1 MFYRYKEDLQ
11 LSLMC
16 LHEMP
21 LVKGLFL
28 NLRRNSGQKEHFKY
42 KRELS
47 GRSQRSEI
55 TITKFKGTL
64 FFKYQEADL
73 RIIGDPHSGTTFL
86 GFKEVMDMKLFFCPF
101 SEIALFW
108 ITFLFYFFETN
119 PSVIKQYFLSPSTT
133 RLEFLNSVR
142 GSELQIISMWC
153 QAPSWL
159 ITRD

>member
-1 MFYRYKEDLQ
+1 
-11 LSLMC
+11 MC
-16 LHEMP
+16 SHEMP

-55 TITKFKGTL
+55 TMTKFKGTL
-64 FFKYQEADL
+64 FFKYQDADL

-86 GFKEVMDMKLFFCPF
+86 GFKEVMDMRLFFCPF

-108 ITFLFYFFETN
+108 IPFLFYFFETK
-119 PSVIKQYFLSPSTT
+119 PSVVKQHFLSPSTT
-133 RLEFLNSVR
+133 RLKFLNSMR

>member
-1 MFYRYKEDLQ
+1 
-11 LSLMC
+11 MC
-16 LHEMP
+16 SHEMP

-55 TITKFKGTL
+55 TMTKFKVTL
-64 FFKYQEADL
+64 FFKYQDADL

-86 GFKEVMDMKLFFCPF
+86 GFKEVMDMRLFFCPF
-101 SEIALFW
+101 SEITLFW
-108 ITFLFYFFETN
+108 IPFLFYFFETK
-119 PSVIKQYFLSPSTT
+119 PSVVKQHFLSPSTT
-133 RLEFLNSVR
+133 RLKFLNSMR

>member
-1 MFYRYKEDLQ
+1 MSYRYKEDLQ

-16 LHEMP
+16 SHEMP
-21 LVKGLFL
+21 VVKGLFL

-55 TITKFKGTL
+55 TITKFKDTL

-73 RIIGDPHSGTTFL
+73 RIIGDPHSGTVFL
-86 GFKEVMDMKLFFCPF
+86 GFKEVMAMKLFFCPF

-108 ITFLFYFFETN
+108 TTFRFTFLRLI
-119 PSVIKQYFLSPSTT
+119 PLLSGNIFC
-133 RLEFLNSVR
+133 L
-142 GSELQIISMWC
+142 LQL
-153 QAPSWL
+153 PG
-159 ITRD
+159 

>member
-1 MFYRYKEDLQ
+1 
-11 LSLMC
+11 MC
-16 LHEMP
+16 SHEMP
-21 LVKGLFL
+21 VVKGLFL

-55 TITKFKGTL
+55 TITKFKDTL

-73 RIIGDPHSGTTFL
+73 RVIGDPHSGTVFL
-86 GFKEVMDMKLFFCPF
+86 GFKEVMALKLFFCPF

-108 ITFLFYFFETN
+108 TTFPLYFFETN
-119 PSVIKQYFLSPSTT
+119 PTVVRQHFLSPSTP

-142 GSELQIISMWC
+142 RSELQVISMSC
-153 QAPSWL
+153 QASSWL
-159 ITRD
+159 ITRG

>member
-1 MFYRYKEDLQ
+1 MSYRYKEDLQ

-16 LHEMP
+16 SHEMP
-21 LVKGLFL
+21 VVKGLFL

-55 TITKFKGTL
+55 TITKFKDTL

-73 RIIGDPHSGTTFL
+73 RIIGDPHFGTVFL
-86 GFKEVMDMKLFFCPF
+86 GFKEVMAMKLFFCPF

-108 ITFLFYFFETN
+108 TTFLLYFFETN
-119 PSVIKQYFLSPSTT
+119 PTVVRQHFLSPSTP

-142 GSELQIISMWC
+142 RSELQVISM
-153 QAPSWL
+153 
-159 ITRD
+159 

>member
-1 MFYRYKEDLQ
+1 
-11 LSLMC
+11 MC
-16 LHEMP
+16 SHEMP
-21 LVKGLFL
+21 VVKGLFL

-55 TITKFKGTL
+55 TITKFKDTL

-73 RIIGDPHSGTTFL
+73 RIIGDPHSGTVFL
-86 GFKEVMDMKLFFCPF
+86 GFKEVMALKLFFCPF

-108 ITFLFYFFETN
+108 TTFPLYFFETN
-119 PSVIKQYFLSPSTT
+119 PTVVRQHFLSPSTP

-142 GSELQIISMWC
+142 RSELQVISMSC
-153 QAPSWL
+153 QASSWL
-159 ITRD
+159 ITRG